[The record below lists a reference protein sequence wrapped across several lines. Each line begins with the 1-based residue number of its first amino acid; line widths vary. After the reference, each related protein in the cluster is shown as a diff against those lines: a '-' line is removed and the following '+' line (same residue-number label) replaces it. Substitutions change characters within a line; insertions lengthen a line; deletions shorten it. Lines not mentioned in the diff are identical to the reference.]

1 MTEENESAFKR
12 VTKKL
17 KTMTNSPGGMDGET
31 TIQELK
37 DKMQAFCE
45 ERDWD
50 QFHGAKDLAIGVIT
64 EASEILEHFRFK
76 SEEQIVEL
84 FANPDKKTAISE
96 EMADVLILLARM
108 AQKYDVDLSEAY
120 RDKMAKNEK
129 KYPVEKAKGSN
140 KKYNEL

>member
-1 MTEENESAFKR
+1 
-12 VTKKL
+12 
-17 KTMTNSPGGMDGET
+17 MDGET